1 MNIEYICLLFTRW
14 NLMALD
20 APVAA
25 PARVDRVAQHAR
37 AECILEAARAMI
49 LRWGY
54 QRVTMD
60 DIARH
65 AAIGTG
71 TLYLH
76 WKTKQAL
83 FETVLLHEL
92 LALWREQAQRLQAD
106 PAEALLHR
114 WLPALLLAIKQRPL
128 ARALFTRDTAL
139 LGKLAQRQVA
149 AQGLQLTGAD
159 ELMWLCRRLGLMR
172 ADLSLAAQTYAFS
185 ALWTGFVLVDQFLG
199 ADAQATLETQAE
211 ALAYTI
217 RQTFEPDTAPD
228 THTLQEQIAPALL
241 AFLSQI
247 IDAVEQQVQARM
259 VA

>member
-1 MNIEYICLLFTRW
+1 
-14 NLMALD
+14 MASD
-20 APVAA
+20 SPVAA
-25 PARVDRVAQHAR
+25 PDRVDRVAQHAR
-37 AECILEAARAMI
+37 AERILEAARA
-49 LRWGY
+49 LLVRWGY
-54 QRVTMD
+54 RRVTMD
-60 DIARH
+60 DIAQH

-76 WKTKQAL
+76 WKTKEAL

-92 LALWREQAQRLQAD
+92 LALWRELAQRLRAD

-114 WLPALLLAIKQRPL
+114 LLPALLLAIKQRPL
-128 ARALFTRDTAL
+128 ARALFTRDTTL

-159 ELMWLCRRLGLMR
+159 ELMRLCRRLGLMR

-185 ALWTGFVLVDQFLG
+185 ALWTGFVFVDQFLG
-199 ADAQATLETQAE
+199 ADDQATLETQAE

-241 AFLSQI
+241 AFLSQV
-247 IDAVEQQVQARM
+247 IDAVEQQAQARM
-259 VA
+259 VGAS

>member
-1 MNIEYICLLFTRW
+1 
-14 NLMALD
+14 MA
-20 APVAA
+20 
-25 PARVDRVAQHAR
+25 QQAR
-37 AECILEAARAMI
+37 AERILEAART
-49 LRWGY
+49 LLTRWGY
-54 QRVTMD
+54 RRVTMD
-60 DIARH
+60 DIAQH

-76 WKTKQAL
+76 WKTKEAL

-92 LALWREQAQRLQAD
+92 LALWRELARRPQAE

-139 LGKLAQRQVA
+139 LGKLAQRHVA
-149 AQGLQLTGAD
+149 AQSLQLAGAD
-159 ELMWLCRRLGLMR
+159 ELMLLCRRLGLIR

-185 ALWTGFVLVDQFLG
+185 AFWTGFVFVDQFLG
-199 ADAQATLETQAE
+199 ADDQATLETQAE

-228 THTLQEQIAPALL
+228 THTLQEQIAPLL

-259 VA
+259 VT